1 MEHDDLRI
9 DQEVAKLRGFD
20 DYAFRLG
27 DEMRGRRASMGKSL
41 LDVERDLRIRAV
53 LVDAIEKADPK
64 SFEANWLIPGH
75 VRSYARYLEMDP
87 DDAYRR
93 FCAECG
99 YDSSETGAQRRSR
112 GNRSGLLSF
121 FRRRRNR
128 RDGDL
133 HFSARQADWR
143 ESRLAI
149 DAFGSSVVLF
159 ALAGGILYVGWAVYD
174 EVRNV
179 VSPESEQ
186 ALTIA
191 EPELT
196 ATATG
201 PLGGQE
207 AVGQQFRSVE
217 APSSSSGGIGSID
230 PEQTGFFASGPVP
243 AEEVE
248 TAPVL
253 ANANSARQE
262 PIQPQL
268 TANLAPT
275 EALPVG
281 QASEEALLVAANE
294 VVIVPARPSWIR
306 VSDVSG
312 TTLFEK
318 VLASGEQYVVPG
330 LEEPA
335 RLRAGNS
342 GSLYFVVDGQLFGPA
357 GTGQRVVKNVDLSAD
372 SIRQSYRIV
381 LSEAVPQEIHDLVR
395 YSEALDQSE

>member
-1 MEHDDLRI
+1 MEHDDLRR

-112 GNRSGLLSF
+112 GNRSGLLSL

-128 RDGDL
+128 RNGDL
-133 HFSARQADWR
+133 PFLVRQGDWR

-149 DAFGSSVVLF
+149 EAFGSSVVLF

-191 EPELT
+191 EPELNPI
-196 ATATG
+196 AAG

-207 AVGQQFRSVE
+207 ADVQQFRSVE
-217 APSSSSGGIGSID
+217 ESSSGSGGIGTID

-253 ANANSARQE
+253 ADANSTRQD
-262 PIQPQL
+262 PIQPEL
-268 TANLAPT
+268 TANTSPT
-275 EALPVG
+275 AVVPVRQG
-281 QASEEALLVAANE
+281 SEDVPVATNE

-318 VLASGEQYVVPG
+318 VLASGEQYAVPE

-381 LSEAVPQEIHDLVR
+381 LSEEVRQEIHDLVR
-395 YSEALDQSE
+395 YSEVLDQSE

>member
-1 MEHDDLRI
+1 MEHDDLRV
-9 DQEVAKLRGFD
+9 DQEAAELRGFD

-112 GNRSGLLSF
+112 GNRAGLLSF
-121 FRRRRNR
+121 FRRQRNR
-128 RDGDL
+128 RDRDL
-133 HFSARQADWR
+133 HFLGGQPDRR
-143 ESRLAI
+143 ESRLAM

-174 EVRNV
+174 EVRSV
-179 VSPESEQ
+179 VSPANEQVLAITES
-186 ALTIA
+186 
-191 EPELT
+191 ELT
-196 ATATG
+196 AVAPG
-201 PLGGQE
+201 PLGGNE
-207 AVGQQFRSVE
+207 AFVPQFRTVE
-217 APSSSSGGIGSID
+217 TPTRGFGAIGTID
-230 PEQTGFFASGPVP
+230 PEETGFYASGRAP
-243 AEEVE
+243 AETVE
-248 TAPVL
+248 EAPVL
-253 ANANSARQE
+253 ANANSAQQE
-262 PIQPQL
+262 PVRPLQ
-268 TANLAPT
+268 TANVVPT
-275 EALPVG
+275 AVKPVG
-281 QASEEALLVAANE
+281 QPSQETLVAANE
-294 VVIVPARPSWIR
+294 VIIVPARPSWIR
-306 VSDVSG
+306 VSDESG

-318 VLASGEQYVVPG
+318 VLASGEQYIVPE
-330 LEEPA
+330 LEKPA

-342 GSLYFVVDGQLFGPA
+342 GSLYFVVDGQVFGPA

-372 SIRQSYRIV
+372 SIRRSYRVV

-395 YSEALDQSE
+395 YSEALGQSE